1 MTARTIP
8 PEVTDDIRAL
18 ITDAGID
25 ADKQDLVA
33 RILATGVGLGMDDT
47 SRLDLKITSAALTEM
62 LRVTKPG
69 GRLVVCEF
77 STPPWKPFNLAYG
90 IYLRQVLP
98 RVARLVSSNTPA
110 YGYLAESIADW
121 PDQRDLARV
130 IEGAGWERVGFH
142 NLTGGIVALHRAFA
156 PR

>member
-1 MTARTIP
+1 MVLAGVIVSVVVSSAGSNPGRVTTTFTVSGPSETLVTVGGVEPVEVQP
-8 PEVTDDIRAL
+8 PAPLGTKYSTVS
-18 ITDAGID
+18 
-25 ADKQDLVA
+25 
-33 RILATGVGLGMDDT
+33 VGL
-47 SRLDLKITSAALTEM
+47 
-62 LRVTKPG
+62 VPV
-69 GRLVVCEF
+69 RLVVCEF